1 MNGLETNFQNIIEEY
16 LKFIQIEKGLSVNTI
31 GAYRRDLNK
40 YKAYLELKKVK
51 HIDFID
57 RETIQQCLGY
67 LHDEGHSAKSIARF
81 ISTVRSFH
89 QFALRDRY
97 AAKDPTVLIETPK
110 YERRLPDVLDV
121 DDVLALL
128 ETPNLG
134 KNNGY
139 RDRTI
144 LELLYATGMRVTE
157 LIHVR
162 VEDVNLIMGFV
173 RVFGKG
179 SKERIIPLGET
190 VIDYLKKYIETVR
203 PQLLKRT
210 VTDVLFLNMHGKPL
224 SRQGIWKLIK
234 QYGVQA
240 NISKKLTPHSLR
252 HSFAT
257 HLLENGADLRAV
269 QEMLGH
275 SDISTTQLYTH
286 VSKSQIRKMYNEFH
300 PRA

>member
-1 MNGLETNFQNIIEEY
+1 METIIEEY
-16 LKFIQIEKGLSVNTI
+16 LKFIQIEKGLSENTI
-31 GAYRRDLNK
+31 GAYRRDLKK
-40 YKAYLELKKVK
+40 YQLYMQEQKIA

-57 RETIQQCLGY
+57 RQTIQECLGS
-67 LHDEGHSAKSIARF
+67 LIDQGASAKSIARF
-81 ISTVRSFH
+81 ISTIRSFH
-89 QFALRDRY
+89 QFALREKY

-110 YERRLPDVLDV
+110 YEKKLPDVLDV
-121 DDVLALL
+121 EEVIQLL
-128 ETPNLG
+128 ETPDLT

-157 LIHVR
+157 LIQI
-162 VEDVNLIMGFV
+162 EIDDVNLIMGFV
-173 RVFGKG
+173 KVFGKG
-179 SKERIIPLGET
+179 NKERIIPLGDT
-190 VIDYLKKYIETVR
+190 VIEYLDTYINNVR
-203 PQLLKRT
+203 PQLLKKT
-210 VTDVLFLNMHGKPL
+210 VTNVLFLNLHGRPL
-224 SRQGIWKLIK
+224 TRQGIWKLIK
-234 QYGVQA
+234 QYGLRA
-240 NISKKLTPHSLR
+240 NINKTLTPHTLR

-286 VSKSQIRKMYNEFH
+286 VSKTQIRQMYNQFH

>member
-1 MNGLETNFQNIIEEY
+1 METIKDEY
-16 LKFIQIEKGLSVNTI
+16 LKFIQLEKGLSSNTI

-40 YKAYLELKKVK
+40 YITYLQDHKIT
-51 HIDFID
+51 HIDFVD
-57 RETIQQCLGY
+57 RQTLQQCLGF
-67 LHDEGHSAKSIARF
+67 LHDEGASTKSLARF

-89 QFALRDRY
+89 QFALREKY

-110 YERRLPDVLDV
+110 YDRKLPDVLAV
-121 DDVLALL
+121 DEILRLL
-128 ETPNLG
+128 DAPDLS

-157 LIHVR
+157 LIDLE
-162 VEDVNLIMGFV
+162 VENVNLIMGFV
-173 RVFGKG
+173 KVFGKG
-179 SKERIIPLGET
+179 GKERIVPLGDT
-190 VIDYLKKYIETVR
+190 VIDYLSTYLETVR
-203 PQLLKRT
+203 PQLLKTT
-210 VTDVLFLNMHGKPL
+210 VTNALFLNLHGKPL
-224 SRQGIWKLIK
+224 SRQGIWKMIK
-234 QYGVQA
+234 QNGIKA
-240 NISKKLTPHSLR
+240 NINKTLTPHTMR

>member
-1 MNGLETNFQNIIEEY
+1 METIIEEY
-16 LKFIQIEKGLSVNTI
+16 LKFIQIEKGLSENTI
-31 GAYRRDLNK
+31 GAYRRDLKK
-40 YKAYLELKKVK
+40 YQLYMQEQKIA

-57 RETIQQCLGY
+57 RQTIQECLGS
-67 LHDEGHSAKSIARF
+67 LIDQGASAKSIARF
-81 ISTVRSFH
+81 ISTIRSFH
-89 QFALRDRY
+89 QFALREKY

-110 YERRLPDVLDV
+110 HEKKLPDVLDV
-121 DDVLALL
+121 EEVIQLL
-128 ETPNLG
+128 ETPDLT

-157 LIHVR
+157 LIQI
-162 VEDVNLIMGFV
+162 EIDDVNLIMGFV
-173 RVFGKG
+173 KVFGKG
-179 SKERIIPLGET
+179 NKERIIPLGDT
-190 VIDYLKKYIETVR
+190 VIEYLDTYINNVR
-203 PQLLKRT
+203 SQLLKKT
-210 VTDVLFLNMHGKPL
+210 VTNVLFLNLHGRPL
-224 SRQGIWKLIK
+224 TRQGIWKLIK
-234 QYGVQA
+234 QYGLRA
-240 NISKKLTPHSLR
+240 NINKTLTPHTLR

-286 VSKSQIRKMYNEFH
+286 VSKTQIRQMYNQFH

>member
-1 MNGLETNFQNIIEEY
+1 METIIEEY
-16 LKFIQIEKGLSVNTI
+16 LKFIQIEKGLSENTI
-31 GAYRRDLNK
+31 GAYRRDLKKYQIYMQENK
-40 YKAYLELKKVK
+40 IA

-57 RETIQQCLGY
+57 RQTIQECLGH
-67 LHDEGHSAKSIARF
+67 LIDQGASAKSIARF
-81 ISTVRSFH
+81 ISTIRSFH
-89 QFALRDRY
+89 QFALREKY

-110 YERRLPDVLDV
+110 YEKKLPDVLDV
-121 DDVLALL
+121 EEVIQLL
-128 ETPNLG
+128 ETPDLN

-157 LIHVR
+157 LIQI
-162 VEDVNLIMGFV
+162 EIDDVNLIMGFV
-173 RVFGKG
+173 KVFGKG
-179 SKERIIPLGET
+179 NKERIIPLGDT
-190 VIDYLKKYIETVR
+190 VIEYLDTYINSVR
-203 PQLLKRT
+203 PQLLKKT
-210 VTDVLFLNMHGKPL
+210 VTNVLFLNMHGRPL
-224 SRQGIWKLIK
+224 TRQGIWKLIK
-234 QYGVQA
+234 QYGLKA
-240 NISKKLTPHSLR
+240 NINKTLTPHTLR

>member
-1 MNGLETNFQNIIEEY
+1 METIKNEY
-16 LKFIQIEKGLSVNTI
+16 LKFIQLEKGLSSNTI

-40 YKAYLELKKVK
+40 YITYLQDHKIT
-51 HIDFID
+51 HIDFVD
-57 RETIQQCLGY
+57 RQTLQQCLGF
-67 LHDEGHSAKSIARF
+67 LHDEGASTKSLARF

-89 QFALRDRY
+89 QFALREKY

-110 YERRLPDVLDV
+110 YDRKLPDVLAV
-121 DDVLALL
+121 DEILRLL
-128 ETPNLG
+128 DAPDLS

-157 LIHVR
+157 LIDLE
-162 VEDVNLIMGFV
+162 VENVNLIMGFV
-173 RVFGKG
+173 KVFGKG
-179 SKERIIPLGET
+179 GKERIVPLGDT
-190 VIDYLKKYIETVR
+190 VIGYLSTYLETVR
-203 PQLLKRT
+203 PQLLKTT
-210 VTDVLFLNMHGKPL
+210 VTNALFLNLHGKPL
-224 SRQGIWKLIK
+224 SRQGIWKMIK
-234 QYGVQA
+234 QNGIKA
-240 NISKKLTPHSLR
+240 NINKTLTPHTMR

>member
-1 MNGLETNFQNIIEEY
+1 METIIEEY
-16 LKFIQIEKGLSVNTI
+16 LKFIQIEKGLSENTI
-31 GAYRRDLNK
+31 SAYRRDLKK
-40 YKAYLELKKVK
+40 YQLYMQEQKIA

-57 RETIQQCLGY
+57 RQTIQECLGS
-67 LHDEGHSAKSIARF
+67 LIDQGASAKSIARF
-81 ISTVRSFH
+81 ISTIRSFH
-89 QFALRDRY
+89 QFALREKY

-110 YERRLPDVLDV
+110 YEKKLPDVLDV
-121 DDVLALL
+121 EEVIQLL
-128 ETPNLG
+128 ETPDLT

-157 LIHVR
+157 LIQI
-162 VEDVNLIMGFV
+162 EIDDVNLIMGFV
-173 RVFGKG
+173 KVFGKG
-179 SKERIIPLGET
+179 NKERIIPLGDT
-190 VIDYLKKYIETVR
+190 VIEYLDTYINNVR
-203 PQLLKRT
+203 SQLLKKT
-210 VTDVLFLNMHGKPL
+210 VTNVLFLNLHGRPL
-224 SRQGIWKLIK
+224 TRQGIWKLIK
-234 QYGVQA
+234 QYGLRA
-240 NISKKLTPHSLR
+240 NINKTLTPHTLR

-286 VSKSQIRKMYNEFH
+286 VSKTQIRQMYNQFH

>member
-1 MNGLETNFQNIIEEY
+1 METIKDEY
-16 LKFIQIEKGLSVNTI
+16 LKFIQLEKGLSSNTI

-40 YKAYLELKKVK
+40 YITYLQDHKIT
-51 HIDFID
+51 HIDFVD
-57 RETIQQCLGY
+57 RQTLQQCLGF
-67 LHDEGHSAKSIARF
+67 LHDEGASTKSLARF

-89 QFALRDRY
+89 QFALREKY

-110 YERRLPDVLDV
+110 YDRKLPDVLAV
-121 DDVLALL
+121 DELL
-128 ETPNLG
+128 RLLDAPDLS

-157 LIHVR
+157 LIDLE
-162 VEDVNLIMGFV
+162 VENVNLIMGFV
-173 RVFGKG
+173 KVFGKG
-179 SKERIIPLGET
+179 GKERIVPLGDT
-190 VIDYLKKYIETVR
+190 VIGYLSTYLETVR
-203 PQLLKRT
+203 PQLLKTT
-210 VTDVLFLNMHGKPL
+210 VTNALFLNLHGKPL
-224 SRQGIWKLIK
+224 SRQGIWKMIK
-234 QYGVQA
+234 QNGIKA
-240 NISKKLTPHSLR
+240 NINKTLTPHTMR

>member
-1 MNGLETNFQNIIEEY
+1 
-16 LKFIQIEKGLSVNTI
+16 
-31 GAYRRDLNK
+31 
-40 YKAYLELKKVK
+40 
-51 HIDFID
+51 
-57 RETIQQCLGY
+57 
-67 LHDEGHSAKSIARF
+67 
-81 ISTVRSFH
+81 
-89 QFALRDRY
+89 
-97 AAKDPTVLIETPK
+97 
-110 YERRLPDVLDV
+110 
-121 DDVLALL
+121 
-128 ETPNLG
+128 
-134 KNNGY
+134 
-139 RDRTI
+139 I